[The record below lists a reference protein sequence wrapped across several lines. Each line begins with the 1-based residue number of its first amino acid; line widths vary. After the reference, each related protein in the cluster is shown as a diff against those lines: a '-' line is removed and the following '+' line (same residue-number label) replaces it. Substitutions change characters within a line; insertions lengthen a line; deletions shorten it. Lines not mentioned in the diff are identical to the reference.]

1 MINAV
6 STSASNSAGATAMKQ
21 ATGLNQDSFLQ
32 LLVAQLQNQD
42 PLNPQDSSA
51 FVAQLAQIS
60 QVEQSYNMNTNL
72 QSLLAAQNGANSL
85 SAISLIGKVVSA
97 QGSQVALTSGTP
109 STLNFTLPSAAT
121 GVTVQIKDANG
132 NVVRT
137 LTQGATATG
146 AGSIAWD
153 GKDDNNNTLAS
164 GTYTF
169 SVSGT
174 DASGQAIQGTSMV
187 QGQVSGVRLAGS
199 ALVLTV
205 NGVDVPLASVL
216 EVKGG
221 SV

>member
-6 STSASNSAGATAMKQ
+6 STSASNSSGASAMKQ
-21 ATGLNQDSFLQ
+21 STGLDKNDFLQ
-32 LLVAQLQNQD
+32 MLVAQLKNQD
-42 PLNPQDSSA
+42 PLSPQDSSA
-51 FVAQLAQIS
+51 FVAQLAQIT
-60 QVEQSYNMNTNL
+60 QVEQTYNVNANL
-72 QSLLAAQNGANSL
+72 ESLMAAQNSANSL
-85 SAISLIGKVVSA
+85 SAVSLIGKVVSA

-121 GVTVQIKDANG
+121 QVKVEIRDANG
-132 NVVRT
+132 NIVRT
-137 LTQGATATG
+137 LTQGATETG

-153 GKDDNNNTLAS
+153 GKDDNNNTLVS
-164 GTYTF
+164 GKYSF

-174 DASGQAIQGTSMV
+174 DASGQAIQGTSMI

-199 ALVLTV
+199 TLVLTV
-205 NGVDVPLASVL
+205 NGLDVPLSSVL

>member
-1 MINAV
+1 MVNAV
-6 STSASNSAGATAMKQ
+6 STSASNSAGASAMKQ
-21 ATGLNQDSFLQ
+21 ATGLNKDDFLQ
-32 LLVAQLQNQD
+32 MLVAQLKNQD

-51 FVAQLAQIS
+51 FVAQLAQIT
-60 QVEQSYNMNTNL
+60 QVEQTYNVNTNL
-72 QSLLAAQNGANSL
+72 ESLMAAQNSANSL
-85 SAISLIGKVVSA
+85 SAVSLIGKVVSA

-121 GVTVQIKDANG
+121 QVKVEIRDANG
-132 NVVRT
+132 NIVRT

-146 AGSIAWD
+146 AGNIAWD
-153 GKDDNNNTLAS
+153 GKDDSNNTLAS
-164 GTYTF
+164 GKYSF

-174 DASGQAIQGTSMV
+174 DASGQKIQGTSMI

-199 ALVLTV
+199 SLVLTV
-205 NGVDVPLASVL
+205 NGLDVPLASVL

>member
-1 MINAV
+1 M
-6 STSASNSAGATAMKQ
+6 
-21 ATGLNQDSFLQ
+21 
-32 LLVAQLQNQD
+32 LVAQLQNQD

-72 QSLLAAQNGANSL
+72 QSLLASQNSANSL
-85 SAISLIGKVVSA
+85 SAVSLIGKAVSA

-121 GVTVQIKDANG
+121 QVTVQIKDANG
-132 NVVRT
+132 NTVRT

-153 GKDDNNNTLAS
+153 GKDDSNNTLAS
-164 GTYTF
+164 GTYSF

-174 DASGQAIQGTSMV
+174 DASGQAIQGTSMI

-199 ALVLTV
+199 TLVLTV
-205 NGVDVPLASVL
+205 NGLDVPLSSVL

>member
-6 STSASNSAGATAMKQ
+6 STNNSSAAAASAMKQ
-21 ATGLNQDSFLQ
+21 TTGLDKNDFMLM
-32 LLVAQLQNQD
+32 LVAQLKNQD

-51 FVAQLAQIS
+51 FVAQLAQIT
-60 QVEQSYNMNTNL
+60 QVEQTYNVNANL
-72 QSLLAAQNGANSL
+72 ERLMAAQNSANSL
-85 SAISLIGKVVSA
+85 SAVSLIGKVVSA

-121 GVTVQIKDANG
+121 QVKVEIRDANG
-132 NVVRT
+132 NIVRT
-137 LTQGATATG
+137 LTQGATETG
-146 AGSIAWD
+146 AGNIAWD
-153 GKDDNNNTLAS
+153 GKDDNNNTLVS
-164 GTYTF
+164 GKYSF

-174 DASGQAIQGTSMV
+174 DASGQTIQGTSMI

-199 ALVLTV
+199 TLVLTV
-205 NGVDVPLASVL
+205 NGLDVPLASVL